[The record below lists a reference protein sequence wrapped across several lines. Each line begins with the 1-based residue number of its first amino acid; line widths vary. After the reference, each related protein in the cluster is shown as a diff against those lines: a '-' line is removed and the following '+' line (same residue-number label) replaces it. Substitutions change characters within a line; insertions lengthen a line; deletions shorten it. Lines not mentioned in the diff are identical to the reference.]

1 MGIFKGGR
9 NEQNIHL
16 FLFGARFFSFEG
28 FALTVLLFP
37 FKFPWSNIS
46 DFDLVVTCIF
56 FNITEFVKPEDSFLG
71 RNSLIKKRR
80 WS

>member
-9 NEQNIHL
+9 NEQNIHS

-37 FKFPWSNIS
+37 FTFPWSNIS
-46 DFDLVVTCIF
+46 DFDLVVTCII
-56 FNITEFVKPEDSFLG
+56 FNIIEFLKPEDSFLAK
-71 RNSLIKKRR
+71 NSLKTRR